1 MGKFCP
7 KCGSPVGAQVKFCP
21 HCGEPLTKPVQP
33 IPQPTAPHM
42 LQRPVMQ
49 HVPENK
55 NKQDKKKY
63 MMIAA
68 AVLVVVLIGAGG
80 YLYGTKSAQSVP
92 VKQADVLKDETVE
105 ETGAQKSQANDEG
118 TSKTDEVVYKQ
129 YVNSRFNYSLDYP
142 DSFVKTQQPANNDG
156 VQLRNPN
163 DYATLDVYG
172 SYRSVSTL
180 DGDYQSALNRI
191 TGKLGYHTKGGNWY
205 VVTWEK
211 QGKLYYTKALYK
223 NGKKAVFTLQ
233 FPAELK
239 DEYSPI
245 LDHMEPTLKLN

>member
-7 KCGSPVGAQVKFCP
+7 KCGNPVGAQVKFCP
-21 HCGEPLTKPVQP
+21 HCGAPLTKPIKP
-33 IPQPTAPHM
+33 MSQPTASPM
-42 LQRPVMQ
+42 PQRPTIQPMSE
-49 HVPENK
+49 HD
-55 NKQDKKKY
+55 KQDKKKY
-63 MMIAA
+63 IIVA
-68 AVLVVVLIGAGG
+68 AVVLAIILIGVGG
-80 YLYGTKSAQSVP
+80 YLYGSKSTQSAP
-92 VKQADVLKDETVE
+92 VKQENVLKDKPVE
-105 ETGAQKSQANDEG
+105 ETETQKSKSDDNGALNTG
-118 TSKTDEVVYKQ
+118 EVSYKQ

-142 DSFVKTQQPANNDG
+142 DSFIKTQQPANNDG
-156 VQLRNPN
+156 VQMRNPT
-163 DYATLDVYG
+163 DHSTLDVYG

-180 DGDYQSALNRI
+180 DGDYQNTLNRI